1 MADAVLDMI
10 DFWTASI
17 VKFRGLVEGNVT
29 ASELNRGFRLTL
41 GDDDRIRFLEHSQPI
56 PVRSLSSSAGLGLL
70 AAALEH
76 KVKLAQDAKDDED
89 FENKLRT
96 SSFPLKTAANSEL
109 PFLIFFAHSR
119 LCADRGYLIS
129 ES

>member
-1 MADAVLDMI
+1 MAEAVLDII

-17 VKFRGLVEGNVT
+17 VKFRGLFEGNMT
-29 ASELNRGFRLTL
+29 ANDLHRGFRLTL

-56 PVRSLSSSAGLGLL
+56 ALRTISSSAGLGLL

-76 KVKLAQDAKDDED
+76 KIRVAQAAKDDED
-89 FENKLRT
+89 FENNLRT
-96 SSFPLKTAANSEL
+96 SSFPVKMAANSEI

-119 LCADRGYLIS
+119 LCADRGHFS
-129 ES
+129 